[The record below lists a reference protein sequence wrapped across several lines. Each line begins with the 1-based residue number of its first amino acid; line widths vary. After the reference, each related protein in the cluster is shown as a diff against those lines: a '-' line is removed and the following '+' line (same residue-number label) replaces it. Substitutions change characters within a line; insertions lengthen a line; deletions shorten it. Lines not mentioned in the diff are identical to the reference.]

1 MEQALRVKDRHRLIS
16 EEDLKREETVQR
28 EFRGAQERLRERR
41 AVSPAEAEAVLGQ
54 WMDEKEQVLSAR
66 EQEAGEMLERAFAFL
81 EDTLEDGPE
90 MGYFMTALT
99 RSPASA
105 EFLNRHPSPACG
117 RHLQALAVTDEEE
130 ELRRR
135 IKEASGI
142 RS

>member
-1 MEQALRVKDRHRLIS
+1 
-16 EEDLKREETVQR
+16 
-28 EFRGAQERLRERR
+28 
-41 AVSPAEAEAVLGQ
+41 
-54 WMDEKEQVLSAR
+54 MDEKEQVLSAR

-99 RSPASA
+99 CSPASA